1 MANVHTGDMT
11 QGNPTKLILAFAIP
25 MLIGSIFQSLYSM
38 VDSAVL
44 GKFVGS
50 DALAG
55 IGATGSTT
63 FLMLGLAMG
72 VTGAVSIVIAQYFGA
87 KSEEMVRKSTVSAM
101 YLTIVAGIIMGI
113 VGFAF
118 ARPIM
123 ELLNT
128 PSYKEEC
135 CSIRTS

>member
-1 MANVHTGDMT
+1 MSNVHTGDMT

-50 DALAG
+50 NALAG

-87 KSEEMVRKSTVSAM
+87 KSDEMVRKATVSAH
-101 YLTIVAGIIMGI
+101 YLPNIRCSRCFRN
-113 VGFAF
+113 GF
-118 ARPIM
+118 
-123 ELLNT
+123 LV
-128 PSYKEEC
+128 SD
-135 CSIRTS
+135 S